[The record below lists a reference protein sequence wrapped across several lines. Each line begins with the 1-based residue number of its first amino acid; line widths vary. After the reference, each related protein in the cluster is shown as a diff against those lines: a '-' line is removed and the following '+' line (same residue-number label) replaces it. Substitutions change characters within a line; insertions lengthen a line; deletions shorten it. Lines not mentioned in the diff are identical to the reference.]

1 MKNSVSQ
8 IKIINNKLS
17 QAKETLYDFEAG
29 FYEIAQSEKKKEWM
43 QICDIW
49 DAQWLGI
56 WIFAILKENREI
68 KAQKNH
74 SMK

>member
-29 FYEIAQSEKKKEWM
+29 FYEIAQSEKKKNECKFVTFGM
-43 QICDIW
+43 HND
-49 DAQWLGI
+49 
-56 WIFAILKENREI
+56 
-68 KAQKNH
+68 
-74 SMK
+74 